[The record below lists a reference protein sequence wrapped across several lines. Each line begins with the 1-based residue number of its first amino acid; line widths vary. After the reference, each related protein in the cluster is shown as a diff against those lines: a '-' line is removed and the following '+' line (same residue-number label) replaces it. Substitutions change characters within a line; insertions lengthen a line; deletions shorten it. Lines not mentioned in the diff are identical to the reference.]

1 MYQQI
6 NNPISNQKI
15 SVNSKLS
22 KNIIKKY
29 ILNVDSTDFM
39 IDGEELFNKTISK
52 SIFCKNT
59 IHSENQ
65 YNNFRS
71 KRMAS
76 IIKKDEKQ
84 IFTEQLKEYFRIR
97 RTGIEFIDE
106 IIESTILLIH
116 DREINQYN
124 IKELLNLMTIHRE
137 NIISVKDM
145 IEKHITMIIDSL
157 IPYQIKDSDYIKRN
171 IKDKILENFSI
182 FFFNP
187 NQFLDTNLTSASEAE
202 FYFGNTNNVS
212 YEYINYEE
220 NPDEEEFDIS
230 TSKFK
235 FNKELYNIFTENI
248 DLNIENPINDY
259 YKNVIFNSEKFSL
272 IPEYEKKEIYINQ
285 IYQELSYYHEIIELF
300 LLIIQQTVG
309 YFNLAYERFNIIKS
323 EM

>member
-285 IYQELSYYHEIIELF
+285 IYQELNYYHEIIELF

>member
-6 NNPISNQKI
+6 NNPINNQKI
-15 SVNSKLS
+15 SVNSKFS

-259 YKNVIFNSEKFSL
+259 YKNVIFNSEKFNL

-285 IYQELSYYHEIIELF
+285 IYQELNYYHEIIELF